1 MDVRFTLNGTL
12 FVWDERKANANLAKH
27 SGVSFEQATHVFFDP
42 FLRVID
48 ASRNDE
54 ARDAVTGFDALNRIL
69 FVVHIQI
76 SNEEIRI
83 ISARKATQEERKFY
97 DS

>member
-1 MDVRFTLNGTL
+1 MFALLSMALRSYGMNEKPTRTLPNMAASL
-12 FVWDERKANANLAKH
+12 LNKPLM
-27 SGVSFEQATHVFFDP
+27 FFDP
-42 FLRVID
+42 FLRIVD

-54 ARDAVTGFDALNRIL
+54 ARDAIIGFDALNRIL

-76 SNEEIRI
+76 GGEEIRI